1 MWPFTRSCSL
11 AESGLFEGFTDWH
24 SHILPAVDDGVRSVE
39 EALGILHGYEALG
52 MKTVWLTPHIMEEMP
67 NTPES
72 LKRKFE
78 ELQTAYSGR
87 IELHLAAEHMLDN
100 LFDERLDG
108 NDLLPI
114 GRRGDHLLV
123 ETSYFNPPLDLEG
136 TLLPDPL
143 ARILPAAGTP
153 RAVCLHVTE
162 GLQTAARSRSSLP
175 ARPLRIGRHVRKAG
189 DGVCRMASGAGILR
203 RCWHRYPPK
212 SRL

>member
-39 EALGILHGYEALG
+39 EALEILHGYEALG
-52 MKTVWLTPHIMEEMP
+52 MKTVWLTPHIMEDMP

-78 ELQTAYSGR
+78 ELRTAYSGR
-87 IELHLAAEHMLDN
+87 IGLHLAAEHMLDN
-100 LFDERLDG
+100 LFDERLNG

-114 GRRGDHLLV
+114 GRRGNHLLV

-136 TLLPDPL
+136 RFAGS
-143 ARILPAAGTP
+143 ARADI
-153 RAVCLHVTE
+153 
-162 GLQTAARSRSSLP
+162 
-175 ARPLRIGRHVRKAG
+175 I
-189 DGVCRMASGAGILR
+189 
-203 RCWHRYPPK
+203 RCWRTPSGMSTCHGRITDGCTKPEFASSSTSSHWPACTESGRWSVPDGFWSRVLQRCRHRYPPK
-212 SRL
+212 GCL